1 MDNLTKPREQWG
13 SRVGF
18 LLAAV
23 GSAVGL
29 GNIWRFP
36 SRVGAYGGA
45 AYLFIYIL
53 IVALIGVTV
62 MLAELTIGRK
72 TQLNPVGAFR
82 ALSKKWAV
90 VGYLGVIAGFVILS
104 FYSVVGGWTI
114 GYIVR
119 SLTGAF
125 AGDGVEM
132 FMGLITN
139 PIEPLIWHLVFMAC
153 TVGIVF
159 FGVRSGIEKISKIL
173 MPALFIMLVLIIIRS
188 LTLPGAGAGVAY
200 YLRPDFS
207 KVTLKTVVSAVGQ
220 AFFSLSLG
228 MGAMIT
234 YGSYLK
240 KDEDLIKSAAIIP
253 ALDTFIAFIAGLAI
267 LPAVFALGAN
277 PGEGAGLAFITLP
290 GVFNAMPLGGFF
302 GFLFFVLLFFAALTS
317 AISLL
322 EVVTAYTID
331 QWKWSRQKT
340 TIVMGGVMFFI
351 GVLCSL
357 SYADGFG
364 WLTFRLFGMEL
375 PLFDWLADWL
385 GDLLLIVGALL
396 TCIFIGW
403 VWTVKSAAKEITH
416 DGQKPFMLLGFWG
429 FLIKFVCP
437 LALVIVLLNFLKIIQ
452 F

>member
-375 PLFDWLADWL
+375 NLFNWLADWL

>member
-13 SRVGF
+13 SRIGF

-36 SRVGAYGGA
+36 NRVGANGGA
-45 AYLFIYIL
+45 AYLFIYII
-53 IVALIGVTV
+53 IVALIGITV

-72 TQLNPVGAFR
+72 TQLNPVGAFK
-82 ALSKKWAV
+82 ALSKKWAF

-114 GYIVR
+114 GYIIR

-125 AGDGVEM
+125 AGNGRDM
-132 FMGLITN
+132 FFGLITN
-139 PIEPLIWHLVFMAC
+139 PIEPLVWHLVFMAC
-153 TVGIVF
+153 TVAICY
-159 FGVRSGIEKISKIL
+159 FGVQGGIEKISKIL
-173 MPALFIMLVLIIIRS
+173 MPTLFAILLLIIIRS
-188 LTLPGAGAGVAY
+188 LTLAGAGAGVAY
-200 YLRPDFS
+200 YLKPDFS
-207 KVTLKTVVSAVGQ
+207 KVTLATVVSAVGQ

-234 YGSYLK
+234 YGSYVK

-267 LPAVFALGAN
+267 LPAVFALGAD

-322 EVVTAYTID
+322 EVVSAYVID

-340 TIVMGGVMFFI
+340 TITMGGIMFLI

-357 SYADGFG
+357 SYAEGFG
-364 WLTFRLFGMEL
+364 WLTFNLFGMEL
-375 PLFDWLADWL
+375 SFFDWLADWL

-396 TCIFIGW
+396 TCIFVGW
-403 VWTVKSAAKEITH
+403 VWTVKNAAKEITQ
-416 DGQKPFMLLGFWG
+416 DGKKKFMLLGFWS
-429 FLIKFVCP
+429 FFIKYICP
-437 LALVIVLLNFLKIIQ
+437 LALVVVLLNFLKIIQ